1 MLRKKLMLMIGPLI
15 VLLAATAIVAI
26 LLLQNVLIKLSEAHD
41 WPTHALLAARLK
53 WIVLGLSVAFLLVIN
68 ASVVVLLRAAGMI
81 LHPVDRLVAASRELA
96 AEHFEHRI
104 PLDRQDE
111 FGELAQAYNHLAAEL
126 QANEKRRLET
136 LGMVAL
142 TLNHELN
149 NAMGIIQLQIQLL
162 ARSAADREPVQKFLL
177 RIGQSLSR
185 MSSIVESLKHIKRIV
200 LTDYIEGTKMLD
212 LQKSTQLE
220 EIPISCT
227 LPAPD

>member
-185 MSSIVESLKHIKRIV
+185 MSGIVESLKHIKRIV